1 MVKEYKST
9 GRILFDDD
17 THLDDV
23 DAVIYCTGYK
33 VSFPFWNSKANGRP
47 LWDYESNKLIKGYW
61 HTFLQDIPT
70 VAIVGLPRV
79 LTFRSFEY
87 QAIALARLW
96 AGRNSTPLPSLA
108 EQQAWESEREK
119 QSRIHRT
126 NFHQIEWENGETR
139 EWLQKFFD
147 IAGLGTLSGQGRIP
161 PALSND
167 IIWAIENL
175 KKYPDESAREKARD
189 NKEIEPTSPSTEDWV
204 LVDRPLKDLLAYI

>member
-1 MVKEYKST
+1 MVKEYKSN
-9 GRILFDDD
+9 GSIIFDDD
-17 THLDDV
+17 THLDDI

-108 EQQAWESEREK
+108 EQQAWESEREE
-119 QSRIHRT
+119 QSRRNKT
-126 NFHQIEWENGETR
+126 KFHEIGWENGETQ

-147 IAGLGTLSGQGRIP
+147 IAGLGTFSGQGRIP
-161 PALSND
+161 PALSKD

-175 KKYPDESAREKARD
+175 KKYPESGRKKAKD
-189 NKEIEPTSPSTEDWV
+189 NKEIEPTSHSTEDWV